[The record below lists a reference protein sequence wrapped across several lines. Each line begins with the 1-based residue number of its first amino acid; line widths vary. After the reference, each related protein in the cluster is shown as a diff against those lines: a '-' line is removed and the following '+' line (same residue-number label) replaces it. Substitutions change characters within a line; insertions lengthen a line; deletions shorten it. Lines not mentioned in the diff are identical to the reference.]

1 MFSVTESGEILK
13 HLFRLCVSCSLRMP
27 HLNEALSLSGFL
39 RDEQSRGGSGHG
51 ELLRAAL
58 SGSVR
63 KAHHLLPVQEAA
75 GHRGNGITHAD
86 TVQPLLNTPQIPPV
100 FDPQKDQRSS
110 DMSMDRPVREVKGH
124 GSQVVFFSN
133 LPREEE
139 KKKELLTIAG
149 RFGIVEKHL
158 FLTDQVNWETLI
170 ISCFL
175 IPKLW
180 ILLIFFFI
188 YKVYWSSSCHCFC
201 NVQCFSSSSRIST
214 LL

>member
-1 MFSVTESGEILK
+1 
-13 HLFRLCVSCSLRMP
+13 MP
-27 HLNEALSLSGFL
+27 HLNEALSPAGFP

-63 KAHHLLPVQEAA
+63 KTHHLLPVQEAA
-75 GHRGNGITHAD
+75 GHRGNGITHAN
-86 TVQPLLNTPQIPPV
+86 TVQLLLNTPQIPSV
-100 FDPQKDQRSS
+100 FVPQKDQRSS
-110 DMSMDRPVREVKGH
+110 DRSMDRPVREVKGH

-158 FLTDQVNWETLI
+158 FLTDQVTSLSRSLSRGLI
-170 ISCFL
+170 YTTVC
-175 IPKLW
+175 
-180 ILLIFFFI
+180 
-188 YKVYWSSSCHCFC
+188 
-201 NVQCFSSSSRIST
+201 RIQTKSVRVHKS
-214 LL
+214 